1 MMPRMAPPRS
11 DQTPCATPRR
21 AVPRLRLA
29 AGALLATLTLA
40 ACGITYTAPS
50 VSQSAG
56 GAAVRVVDLDAQ
68 TVLLA
73 NRDPYRPRTL
83 PAAFS
88 VTAGGSGMGRGVG
101 ALPTP
106 PVVPQERPVPLDLR
120 PPPATAPAPYR
131 LGIGDV
137 VLLATRGTAS
147 TIQELSGLMA
157 IQNQR
162 QGFTVRDDGAIA
174 IPEIGN
180 VQLAGLTLEDA
191 EAAVF
196 RLLVENGLNPVFSLE
211 VAEFNSRRATIG
223 GAVGRPAI
231 VPIGLTPPNLREA
244 LTAAGGISARDQD
257 YVSIRLYRDGNL
269 YQIPFKDYMARADL
283 QQLYLQNGD
292 AVYVDTTYDLERAF
306 AFYQQ
311 EIGVISLRQSAR
323 AQALGELSQEISL
336 RRAALGEERSNYQ
349 TRLDLDA
356 VDRDYVYLA
365 GEVAQQS
372 RYNLPFERQATL
384 ADVLYGSGGFPAL
397 TGDPSE
403 IYVLRASSNP
413 AEFGA
418 ITAWHLDASN
428 AVNLTLMTRMT
439 MRPDDIVFIEQQ
451 PITTWNRA
459 LQQAL
464 PLLNQATTAVS
475 N

>member
-147 TIQELSGLMA
+147 TI
-157 IQNQR
+157 
-162 QGFTVRDDGAIA
+162 
-174 IPEIGN
+174 
-180 VQLAGLTLEDA
+180 
-191 EAAVF
+191 
-196 RLLVENGLNPVFSLE
+196 
-211 VAEFNSRRATIG
+211 
-223 GAVGRPAI
+223 
-231 VPIGLTPPNLREA
+231 
-244 LTAAGGISARDQD
+244 
-257 YVSIRLYRDGNL
+257 
-269 YQIPFKDYMARADL
+269 
-283 QQLYLQNGD
+283 
-292 AVYVDTTYDLERAF
+292 
-306 AFYQQ
+306 
-311 EIGVISLRQSAR
+311 
-323 AQALGELSQEISL
+323 
-336 RRAALGEERSNYQ
+336 
-349 TRLDLDA
+349 
-356 VDRDYVYLA
+356 
-365 GEVAQQS
+365 
-372 RYNLPFERQATL
+372 
-384 ADVLYGSGGFPAL
+384 
-397 TGDPSE
+397 
-403 IYVLRASSNP
+403 
-413 AEFGA
+413 
-418 ITAWHLDASN
+418 
-428 AVNLTLMTRMT
+428 
-439 MRPDDIVFIEQQ
+439 
-451 PITTWNRA
+451 
-459 LQQAL
+459 
-464 PLLNQATTAVS
+464 
-475 N
+475 